1 MPNGTRISLRAARIN
16 ANMTQ
21 DQAAKELS
29 KYFGMKISRQ
39 RVMRYEDTP
48 QQTPPG
54 FGQGFA
60 TIYHMPIEAINFKSK
75 ST

>member
-21 DQAAKELS
+21 DEATKELS

-39 RVMRYEDTP
+39 RVMKYEENP

-54 FGQGFA
+54 LSRAFIMDGLKEKLLS
-60 TIYHMPIEAINFKSK
+60 MLV
-75 ST
+75 